1 MNNYELM
8 RMFHFAQKLKR
19 MLENGK
25 REQLNECAPE
35 YVRLP
40 LHETQ
45 DAIEEIEKHINELI
59 IEHTSNTIIEGRRET
74 EKYTKVNEDDSQ
86 NM

>member
-19 MLENGK
+19 MLENGR
-25 REQLNECAPE
+25 REQLNEYAPE

-45 DAIEEIEKHINELI
+45 DAIEEIEKHNNELI
-59 IEHTSNTIIEGRRET
+59 IEHTANTIIEGRREI
-74 EKYTKVNEDDSQ
+74 EKEGKLK
-86 NM
+86 